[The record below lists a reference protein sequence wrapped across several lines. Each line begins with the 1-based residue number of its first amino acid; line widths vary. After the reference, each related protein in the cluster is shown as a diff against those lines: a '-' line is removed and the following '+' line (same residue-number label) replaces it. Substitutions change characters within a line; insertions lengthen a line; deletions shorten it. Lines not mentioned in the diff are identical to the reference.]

1 MDMKENVFN
10 DGRIEQIF
18 IDLINEYG
26 TKLPNGE
33 KQIARQLFQK
43 LHSQGKT
50 WEWIYWAIWQLG
62 DRKVVNNQGLF
73 FYADY
78 QREVSEICK
87 NAHEYHFWKDY
98 TLERCI
104 DDVGIMIECEKDK
117 ISEERYK
124 KLDCIESKYW
134 DWGEELTEE
143 DKEEIVQYFV
153 DRTKDEL
160 RITRQ
165 EYEKEQR
172 AIAKEVRRTLGK
184 IVDVP
189 PHPYVDMQFYKTE
202 PTEEQK
208 KMGLQLGFYKE

>member
-1 MDMKENVFN
+1 MDMKENVFS

-26 TKLPNGE
+26 MKLPKGE
-33 KQIARQLFQK
+33 KQIARQLFEK

-73 FYADY
+73 FFDGF
-78 QREVSEICK
+78 QREVDEITK

-98 TLERCI
+98 TLERCV
-104 DDVGIMIECEKDK
+104 DDVSIIIECEKDR
-117 ISEERYK
+117 IGTEMYNRLER
-124 KLDCIESKYW
+124 IESKYC

-143 DKEEIVQYFV
+143 ERQEIVSFYI
-153 DRTKDEL
+153 DRTKEEL
-160 RITRQ
+160 RTTRM
-165 EYEKEQR
+165 EFELEQK

-189 PHPYVDMQFYKTE
+189 PHPYINYTDFYLQE
-202 PTEEQK
+202 VEE
-208 KMGLQLGFYKE
+208 

>member
-1 MDMKENVFN
+1 MNLKEKVFT
-10 DGRIEQIF
+10 DSRIEQIF

-26 TKLPNGE
+26 TKLPKCE
-33 KQIARQLFQK
+33 KIVAKQLFEK
-43 LHSQGKT
+43 LHTQGKS

-62 DRKVVNNQGLF
+62 ERKVVNNQGLF

-87 NAHEYHFWKDY
+87 NAHEYHFWQNY

-104 DDVGIMIECEKDK
+104 EDVGIMIECEKDK

-143 DKEEIVQYFV
+143 EKEEIVLYFV
-153 DRTKDEL
+153 DRAKDEL
-160 RITRQ
+160 RRTRQ
-165 EYEKEQR
+165 EHEMEQR
-172 AIAKEVRRTLGK
+172 AIARELRRTLGK

-189 PHPYVDMQFYKTE
+189 PHPYINYADYYLQEV
-202 PTEEQK
+202 EE
-208 KMGLQLGFYKE
+208 